1 MIVSELAVRCGIAA
15 HVVRYYARIGL
26 LTPTR
31 DPENGYKLFNR
42 DDVVRMRFIR
52 QARSL
57 GFTLE
62 EIQEILQHG
71 DSGIAPCPMVRQTLL
86 RRIDENHQL
95 IKELLDKQ
103 QRMEKALALWNEMPD
118 QARDAD
124 SACHLIEQAA
134 IAV

>member
-62 EIQEILQHG
+62 EIQEILQQG

-103 QRMEKALALWNEMPD
+103 QRMEKALVLWNEMPD
-118 QARDAD
+118 QARDAG

-134 IAV
+134 MAV